1 MATTPSNAPT
11 GCIPRCLPTP
21 LGAGGVPLALVVDS
35 ALSVDVASVVLCL
48 IDVEPFEVVA
58 ASVDDEDD
66 DANVVDVDA
75 TAADELLA
83 PLALGKLLVS
93 DANVA
98 EVWVLGLVVCSDPVA
113 VLVAGT
119 ASTVLT
125 SGEEVAAVVASA
137 VLAPLLASWLSP
149 VDVVSRVVVGATVT
163 APAVLVISGSA
174 LVADGPVVCTGVS
187 TVSVVG
193 AGVVIRKPCS
203 S

>member
-1 MATTPSNAPT
+1 M
-11 GCIPRCLPTP
+11 
-21 LGAGGVPLALVVDS
+21 PLALVVDS
-35 ALSVDVASVVLCL
+35 ALSVDVANVVLCL
-48 IDVEPFEVVA
+48 IDVELFEVVA
-58 ASVDDEDD
+58 ASVDDDDDDDDDDDED

-93 DANVA
+93 DADVV
-98 EVWVLGLVVCSDPVA
+98 EVWVLGLVGCSDPVA

-125 SGEEVAAVVASA
+125 PGEGVAAVVASA
-137 VLAPLLASWLSP
+137 VMAPSLASWLSP
-149 VDVVSRVVVGATVT
+149 VDAVSRVVVEAAVT

-174 LVADGPVVCTGVS
+174 LVADGPVVCTGGS
-187 TVSVVG
+187 TVSVAG
-193 AGVVIRKPCS
+193 AGVVIRNPCS